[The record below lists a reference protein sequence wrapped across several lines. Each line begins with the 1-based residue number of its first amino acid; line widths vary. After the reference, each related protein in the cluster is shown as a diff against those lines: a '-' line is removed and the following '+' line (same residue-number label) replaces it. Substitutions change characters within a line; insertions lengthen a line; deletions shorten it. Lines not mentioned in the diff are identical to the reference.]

1 MALRMTPCTTLPDFL
16 TFGKSA
22 RSFVTAI
29 ASCSLTSIRT
39 RTPGSTAS
47 SRLSEDPAPHSGLAL
62 PSGIEVDDLKREHL
76 SRPRNPLIAEVFYRR
91 GLLSAG
97 DAAPRRPLNYAS
109 VQAIPNLSSPRCQW

>member
-1 MALRMTPCTTLPDFL
+1 MTPCTTLPDFL
-16 TFGKSA
+16 TFGKSVG
-22 RSFVTAI
+22 SFVTAI

-47 SRLSEDPAPHSGLAL
+47 SRLSEDEAPHSGLAL

-76 SRPRNPLIAEVFYRR
+76 SRPRNPLIAEVFCLR

-97 DAAPRRPLNYAS
+97 DAATRRPLNYAS